1 MNRFSKDGV
10 EYFQLVIPCPSCLEK
25 GLPTQTM
32 AWTHAKCGGDM
43 YVGENAFYYCK
54 TCGHTAPVLLWAYSC
69 PNHHDGEFYK
79 IKDGKFLLNAMVVG
93 AEICKQDGGVKFMR
107 KFTAAF
113 DEWMDENPDWQNY

>member
-10 EYFQLVIPCPSCLEK
+10 EYFQLVIPCPSCLENGK
-25 GLPTQTM
+25 PTQTM
-32 AWTHAKCGGDM
+32 TWTHSECGGDM

-54 TCGHTAPVLLWAYSC
+54 KCGHTAPVVLWAYSC
-69 PNHHDGEFYK
+69 PTHGEFYK

-113 DEWMDENPDWQNY
+113 DEWMDENPGWQNY